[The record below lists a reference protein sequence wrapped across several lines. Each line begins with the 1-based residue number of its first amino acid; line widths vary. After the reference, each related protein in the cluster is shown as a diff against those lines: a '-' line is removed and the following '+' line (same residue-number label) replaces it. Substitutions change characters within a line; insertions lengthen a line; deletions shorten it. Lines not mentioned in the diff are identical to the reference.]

1 MDIYQC
7 RKCGK
12 MIKNAS
18 TPQNTTTCENKNYH
32 SWTKIAE
39 VGDSTY
45 ECRKCG
51 LTIEC
56 KSTPQNTTT
65 CEKNN
70 YHSWTK
76 L

>member
-1 MDIYQC
+1 MYLYQC

-12 MIKNAS
+12 IVKNAS
-18 TPQNTTTCENKNYH
+18 TPQNSTTCVGKSFH

-39 VGDSTY
+39 EGDSTY

-65 CEKNN
+65 CEGGSF
-70 YHSWTK
+70 HSWHK